1 MMIMRWKQTLG
12 RLETATSP
20 SQVRWHQPPAS
31 YSYHNHHFHHHQRGV
46 LRTGSM
52 EPLSKS
58 PTTISKISSN
68 FGKIGLKK
76 MLGGVVLPPRTLFSP
91 GVSFSQ
97 WTSQWLPRSWNWQ
110 KRLLSHWLRNGR
122 REPRA
127 DFSNTKTTWAKIRQ
141 VGYLRKWLSI
151 NIMLLQ
157 SQIWKICRWLPSTIS

>member
-1 MMIMRWKQTLG
+1 MDIFRIIRNDTFGYGGITAKRSKHQERPLLMICSFSNCWYPEVPSSTQSTLQ
-12 RLETATSP
+12 LLYLWDEKVPLSI
-20 SQVRWHQPPAS
+20 AS
-31 YSYHNHHFHHHQRGV
+31 V

-52 EPLSKS
+52 GHLSKS

-110 KRLLSHWLRNGR
+110 KRLLSHCW
-122 REPRA
+122 P
-127 DFSNTKTTWAKIRQ
+127 IH
-141 VGYLRKWLSI
+141 
-151 NIMLLQ
+151 
-157 SQIWKICRWLPSTIS
+157 CHP

>member
-1 MMIMRWKQTLG
+1 MDNFIAPTWTLSRGWWRPRWSRGSSCTLRRLASLSSTISSWPHTWQTGNNTLSWG
-12 RLETATSP
+12 IIWTLSFYVIIGPESDYWQCLSVTD
-20 SQVRWHQPPAS
+20 
-31 YSYHNHHFHHHQRGV
+31 V

-52 EPLSKS
+52 GHLSKS

-110 KRLLSHWLRNGR
+110 KRLLSHCW
-122 REPRA
+122 P
-127 DFSNTKTTWAKIRQ
+127 IH
-141 VGYLRKWLSI
+141 
-151 NIMLLQ
+151 
-157 SQIWKICRWLPSTIS
+157 CHP